1 MTQSIFNT
9 TCSPSPSV
17 REYLE
22 TGGVWLVTVPRTHL
36 LLQQDQ
42 FARTGSQRA
51 CWDKTPH
58 GSQEQSLC
66 NLLLCSLFC
75 SFASIF
81 FKLFLFF
88 LIKCSSYSF
97 NSVTWTLSSTSNL
110 SHGGWFSPPHTHFPF
125 SKFGINPF
133 I

>member
-22 TGGVWLVTVPRTHL
+22 TGGAWMITVPRTHL

-58 GSQEQSLC
+58 SSQSRAC
-66 NLLLCSLFC
+66 ATFC
-75 SFASIF
+75 CFLSFAALLPFF

-88 LIKCSSYSF
+88 LIKCSSYFF
-97 NSVTWTLSSTSNL
+97 NSVTRTLSSTSNL